1 MEGHFALQ
9 VIVQHFALPEVK
21 LYLCNGP
28 SLNSKCNSDRSTRA
42 HGIGKHVCL
51 CLTTV
56 WWIYLDAKGFCL
68 ITSGTKAH
76 PHQNIFRFTEENVH
90 IMADIYFGEET
101 GGHSLIRN
109 EKLEYYL
116 RYIGD
121 PCYEINMA
129 EKMFYQPNNS
139 KPNNT

>member
-1 MEGHFALQ
+1 MT
-9 VIVQHFALPEVK
+9 
-21 LYLCNGP
+21 
-28 SLNSKCNSDRSTRA
+28 D
-42 HGIGKHVCL
+42 
-51 CLTTV
+51 
-56 WWIYLDAKGFCL
+56 IYLA
-68 ITSGTKAH
+68 
-76 PHQNIFRFTEENVH
+76 
-90 IMADIYFGEET
+90 EET

-129 EKMFYQPNNS
+129 EKMFYQPNTC